1 MSDLPI
7 PFPPSSEALPT
18 ALPLVLD
25 IQHDTDPAD
34 DHGRAR
40 RIPHMGH
47 AAIFFIIAGFCV
59 ILGVLIIL
67 TAAHIR
73 TQADALVHPGYAIGA
88 QAAAYLATLA
98 ISMAVFP
105 LMWHRSF
112 FSGVHWNGLVAIRH
126 WKKILL
132 LGLLVSFVSQAAMHF
147 VSAPQDAPIDSLI
160 LNKHLIWYMAAFA
173 IVLGPFME
181 ELAFR
186 GFLLPAIATAY
197 DWLSLDRTPAGLQRW
212 EQTTAHSTPALIVA
226 AMLSSLP
233 FALMHAA
240 QIGYAW
246 GVVGILYAV
255 SLALSFVRI
264 RTQSLACS
272 TLMHGCYNFI
282 IFALLFVSS
291 DGFRH
296 LEKIAH

>member
-7 PFPPSSEALPT
+7 PFPPQPKALPI
-18 ALPLVLD
+18 ALD

-34 DHGRAR
+34 DHGKAR

-47 AAIFFIIAGFCV
+47 AALFFAIAGFC
-59 ILGVLIIL
+59 ILFGVAVIL

-73 TQADALVHPGYAIGA
+73 TQAAALAHPGIAVAA
-88 QAAAYLATLA
+88 QAAAYIGTIA
-98 ISMAVFP
+98 IAMVIFP
-105 LMWHRSF
+105 LLWHRSF

-126 WKKILL
+126 WKKIVSI
-132 LGLLVSFVSQAAMHF
+132 GLLVSLVSQVSMHF
-147 VSAPQDAPIDSLI
+147 VSAPQDAPIDNLI
-160 LNKHLIWYMAAFA
+160 LNKHLIWYMALFA
-173 IVLGPFME
+173 IFLGPFME

-197 DWLSLDRTPAGLQRW
+197 DWLSLDRTPAGLARW
-212 EQTTAHSTPALIVA
+212 EQSTAHSTPALIVA

-246 GVVGILYAV
+246 GVVGILYGV
-255 SLALSFVRI
+255 SLALSFIRI

-282 IFALLFVSS
+282 IFLLLFLSS
-291 DGFRH
+291 DGFSH
-296 LEKIAH
+296 LEKIAR